1 MIISASRRTDIPTYY
16 SDWFFNRIKE
26 GFVFVRNPMNAHQ
39 ISRID
44 LRPDVVDGI
53 VFWTKNPLPML
64 DRLDLLKE
72 YTYYFQFTL
81 TSYGEDVESNIP
93 SKSNVIIPSFQR
105 LSDKLGPERV
115 IWRYDPIFLSQKYS
129 IDYHI
134 HYFEMLAKRLSLYTK
149 KCTISFLDYYRNT
162 EKKLSTLGIQPFP
175 IESQIFMAKKISEI
189 AHSYGLS
196 VDTCAEKIDLQNY
209 GIQHAHCIDEKL
221 FEKLLG
227 CPLKIGK
234 DKNQRMEC
242 GCIESIDIGVY
253 NTCRNGCK
261 YCYANYNNAAVSNN
275 SSKHDV
281 YSPILVGNIMP
292 TDKISIRNM
301 KSCQC
306 GQLSFD

>member
-1 MIISASRRTDIPTYY
+1 M
-16 SDWFFNRIKE
+16 
-26 GFVFVRNPMNAHQ
+26 
-39 ISRID
+39 
-44 LRPDVVDGI
+44 
-53 VFWTKNPLPML
+53 
-64 DRLDLLKE
+64 
-72 YTYYFQFTL
+72 
-81 TSYGEDVESNIP
+81 
-93 SKSNVIIPSFQR
+93 
-105 LSDKLGPERV
+105 
-115 IWRYDPIFLSQKYS
+115 
-129 IDYHI
+129 
-134 HYFEMLAKRLSLYTK
+134 
-149 KCTISFLDYYRNT
+149 
-162 EKKLSTLGIQPFP
+162 
-175 IESQIFMAKKISEI
+175 
-189 AHSYGLS
+189 S

-275 SSKHDV
+275 SSEHDV

>member
-1 MIISASRRTDIPTYY
+1 
-16 SDWFFNRIKE
+16 
-26 GFVFVRNPMNAHQ
+26 
-39 ISRID
+39 
-44 LRPDVVDGI
+44 
-53 VFWTKNPLPML
+53 
-64 DRLDLLKE
+64 
-72 YTYYFQFTL
+72 
-81 TSYGEDVESNIP
+81 
-93 SKSNVIIPSFQR
+93 
-105 LSDKLGPERV
+105 
-115 IWRYDPIFLSQKYS
+115 
-129 IDYHI
+129 
-134 HYFEMLAKRLSLYTK
+134 
-149 KCTISFLDYYRNT
+149 
-162 EKKLSTLGIQPFP
+162 
-175 IESQIFMAKKISEI
+175 MAKKISEI

>member
-1 MIISASRRTDIPTYY
+1 
-16 SDWFFNRIKE
+16 
-26 GFVFVRNPMNAHQ
+26 
-39 ISRID
+39 
-44 LRPDVVDGI
+44 
-53 VFWTKNPLPML
+53 
-64 DRLDLLKE
+64 
-72 YTYYFQFTL
+72 
-81 TSYGEDVESNIP
+81 
-93 SKSNVIIPSFQR
+93 
-105 LSDKLGPERV
+105 
-115 IWRYDPIFLSQKYS
+115 
-129 IDYHI
+129 
-134 HYFEMLAKRLSLYTK
+134 MLAKRLSLYTK
-149 KCTISFLDYYRNT
+149 KCTISFLDYYCNT

-175 IESQIFMAKKISEI
+175 IESQIFIAKKISEI

>member
-1 MIISASRRTDIPTYY
+1 MELFLD
-16 SDWFFNRIKE
+16 
-26 GFVFVRNPMNAHQ
+26 
-39 ISRID
+39 
-44 LRPDVVDGI
+44 
-53 VFWTKNPLPML
+53 KNPLPML

-134 HYFEMLAKRLSLYTK
+134 HYFEMLAKRLSPYTK
-149 KCTISFLDYYRNT
+149 NAQSVFSIITVTL
-162 EKKLSTLGIQPFP
+162 KKTFNFRHTTFSNRITNFYG
-175 IESQIFMAKKISEI
+175 KKISEI